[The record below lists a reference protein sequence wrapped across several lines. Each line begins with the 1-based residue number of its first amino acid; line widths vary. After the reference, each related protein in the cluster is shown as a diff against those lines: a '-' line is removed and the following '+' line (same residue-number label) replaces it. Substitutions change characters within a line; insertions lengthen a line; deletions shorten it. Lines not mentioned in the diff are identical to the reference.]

1 MSQPNRT
8 SPSVT
13 NHTEP
18 PPQLDTESS
27 YLLSSYTALRQTLSP
42 SLIPPLSN
50 PILPDASLLR
60 SLTQSLPQS
69 LPPAPLGTEAT
80 TSHLLTTI
88 LPSLNHQSLSPHYY
102 GFVTGSV
109 HPAAQFA
116 DNLVSALDQNVQV
129 HLPAHSASTRIEDSA
144 LRMVISLLDLDQAH
158 WKGRTF
164 TTGATASNV
173 VGLACAR
180 EAVIAQR
187 LPPGPGKTV
196 ADLGLLRACLE
207 AGIRD
212 VQVLTSL
219 GHSSLSKAAS
229 VVGLGRGS
237 VKDVAREEEPWRL
250 DLDALEQ
257 ELKKEKEGTV
267 SIIAVSAGEVNTGR
281 FATGL
286 LDMPKIRSLAD
297 RYGAWVHVDGGK
309 LTLIWK

>member
-1 MSQPNRT
+1 MSHPTGT
-8 SPSVT
+8 SASVT
-13 NHTEP
+13 SLTEP
-18 PPQLDTESS
+18 PPPLDPESS
-27 YLLSSYTALRQTLSP
+27 YLLSSYTALRQALSP
-42 SLIPPLSN
+42 SLIPSPSN

-69 LPPAPLGTEAT
+69 LPPTTLGTEAT
-80 TSHLLTTI
+80 TTHLLTTL
-88 LPSLNHQSLSPHYY
+88 LPSLNHQSLSPRYY

-109 HPAAQFA
+109 HPVAQFA

-144 LRMVISLLDLDQAH
+144 LRMVVSLLDFDEAQ

-173 VGLACAR
+173 LGLACAR

-187 LPPGPGKTV
+187 LPPDSGKTV
-196 ADLGLLRACLE
+196 ADLGVLRACLE
-207 AGIRD
+207 AGISD

-250 DLDALEQ
+250 DLDALEE
-257 ELKKEKEGTV
+257 ELKKEKEGVV

-309 LTLIWK
+309 